1 VEDGGRKGSRRE
13 YGGGWWE
20 EGGHG
25 ESMVEDG
32 GEEGGHGEG
41 MVEDGGRK
49 GVTERIW
56 WRMVGGRWSWREY
69 GGRWWEEGGH
79 VKFMDLYLA
88 GGSPG
93 PPLANIVVYGRL
105 SP

>member
-1 VEDGGRKGSRRE
+1 MGGRGSRRE
-13 YGGGWWE
+13 YCGGWWE

-25 ESMVEDG
+25 EN
-32 GEEGGHGEG
+32 

-49 GVTERIW
+49 VVMERIC
-56 WRMVGGRWSWREY
+56 
-69 GGRWWEEGGH
+69 GRWWEEGGH